1 MEIVCLDLEGVLVPE
16 IWIAFA
22 EETGIPELKR
32 TTRDEPDY
40 DKLMKYRLNILKE
53 HNVKSALLNL
63 GGNVHALGSK
73 PDGTPW
79 KIAIKNPLTNSNAA
93 VISIVNKAVITSGA
107 YERYFIDD
115 NGVKYGHIIDPNTG
129 MPINNELLSVSIIG
143 KDAVLCDAL
152 STSLFVMGLEKSIE
166 YWKKNN
172 DFDAVFITKE
182 IKTKT
187 IQKYYINKLDIIAVI
202 IILGLAITIVI
213 MNYGTNIAVKH
224 AVTDAATH
232 YFASDDFYRYSTLF
246 SRESSDTIKWLNT
259 PYLMTGAYV
268 NTGIFL
274 KLFKGIIDET
284 FLVKL
289 YFIFDMFIWML
300 SGLLMYTA
308 LSTNFKNKK
317 HQILALVL
325 TIFYML
331 AYQLN
336 SLFAGFSYLGV
347 GLDIII
353 GIIIIMKS
361 EIKTNYKISSLF
373 LLNLG
378 IMFSYYYFAPVL
390 FLAEL
395 WYILA
400 TNKKQNIKIFSKQNI
415 FEILIALVIPGL
427 IGVIYFIGYPLMQ
440 ANNKAFDYVGAIATD
455 GFIYEDLIMNIF
467 PYLLLSEV
475 YIIYIAFKKKN
486 TFIDKLL
493 YLTVIF
499 TLLIYMLMKLEFVS
513 SYYYY
518 KIYYMLFLVL
528 TVSSYEILKIFV
540 DKGKNVTI
548 IVSGVLIIYSFG
560 IFSAMILDKN
570 WFVFDIYLTN
580 GEEIKDDYA
589 LIKDKEFYLFEY
601 YNNNINTMQN
611 DDTLFCKTKG
621 NTGRDRWVYS
631 ITKNGNN
638 LTNALT
644 NDKITTVEKFMEN
657 SKYHYFV
664 LLKNDYGGEYDK
676 VQDEVKRYNLKIL
689 IQNSAGM
696 ILEKQDL
703 AE

>member
-1 MEIVCLDLEGVLVPE
+1 MNIIYILTSLALIISYLLLNKSEKKENLIHSVIISVILFLTYNIFITQVMFFVH
-16 IWIAFA
+16 
-22 EETGIPELKR
+22 LKS
-32 TTRDEPDY
+32 T
-40 DKLMKYRLNILKE
+40 
-53 HNVKSALLNL
+53 LLNL
-63 GGNVHALGSK
+63 A
-73 PDGTPW
+73 
-79 KIAIKNPLTNSNAA
+79 
-93 VISIVNKAVITSGA
+93 IVNIAFS
-107 YERYFIDD
+107 
-115 NGVKYGHIIDPNTG
+115 
-129 MPINNELLSVSIIG
+129 
-143 KDAVLCDAL
+143 
-152 STSLFVMGLEKSIE
+152 
-166 YWKKNN
+166 
-172 DFDAVFITKE
+172 AVFITKE

-390 FLAEL
+390 FLAQL

-455 GFIYEDLIMNIF
+455 GFIYENLIMNIF

-499 TLLIYMLMKLEFVS
+499 TLLIYMLMRLEFVS

-644 NDKITTVEKFMEN
+644 NDKITTVEKFMGN

>member
-1 MEIVCLDLEGVLVPE
+1 MNIIYILTSLALIISYLLLNKSEKKENLIHSVIISVILFLTYNIFITQVMFFVH
-16 IWIAFA
+16 
-22 EETGIPELKR
+22 LKS
-32 TTRDEPDY
+32 T
-40 DKLMKYRLNILKE
+40 
-53 HNVKSALLNL
+53 LLNL
-63 GGNVHALGSK
+63 A
-73 PDGTPW
+73 
-79 KIAIKNPLTNSNAA
+79 
-93 VISIVNKAVITSGA
+93 IVNIAFS
-107 YERYFIDD
+107 
-115 NGVKYGHIIDPNTG
+115 
-129 MPINNELLSVSIIG
+129 
-143 KDAVLCDAL
+143 
-152 STSLFVMGLEKSIE
+152 
-166 YWKKNN
+166 
-172 DFDAVFITKE
+172 AVFITKE

-224 AVTDAATH
+224 AVTDAATP

-390 FLAEL
+390 FLAQL

-455 GFIYEDLIMNIF
+455 GFIYENLIMNIF

-499 TLLIYMLMKLEFVS
+499 TLLIYMLMRLEFVS

>member
-1 MEIVCLDLEGVLVPE
+1 MNIIYILTSLALIISYLLLNKSEKKENLIHSVIISVILFLTYNIFITQVMFFVH
-16 IWIAFA
+16 
-22 EETGIPELKR
+22 LKS
-32 TTRDEPDY
+32 T
-40 DKLMKYRLNILKE
+40 
-53 HNVKSALLNL
+53 LLNL
-63 GGNVHALGSK
+63 A
-73 PDGTPW
+73 
-79 KIAIKNPLTNSNAA
+79 
-93 VISIVNKAVITSGA
+93 IVNIAFS
-107 YERYFIDD
+107 
-115 NGVKYGHIIDPNTG
+115 
-129 MPINNELLSVSIIG
+129 
-143 KDAVLCDAL
+143 
-152 STSLFVMGLEKSIE
+152 
-166 YWKKNN
+166 
-172 DFDAVFITKE
+172 AVFITKE

-390 FLAEL
+390 FLAQL

-415 FEILIALVIPGL
+415 FEILITLVIPGL

-499 TLLIYMLMKLEFVS
+499 TLLIYMLMRLEFVS

-548 IVSGVLIIYSFG
+548 IFSGVLIIYSFG

-644 NDKITTVEKFMEN
+644 NDKITTVEKFMGN

>member
-1 MEIVCLDLEGVLVPE
+1 MNIIYILTSLALIISYLLLNKGEKKENLIHSVIISVILFLTYNIFITQVMFFVHLES
-16 IWIAFA
+16 
-22 EETGIPELKR
+22 T
-32 TTRDEPDY
+32 
-40 DKLMKYRLNILKE
+40 
-53 HNVKSALLNL
+53 LLNL
-63 GGNVHALGSK
+63 A
-73 PDGTPW
+73 
-79 KIAIKNPLTNSNAA
+79 
-93 VISIVNKAVITSGA
+93 IVNIAFS
-107 YERYFIDD
+107 
-115 NGVKYGHIIDPNTG
+115 
-129 MPINNELLSVSIIG
+129 
-143 KDAVLCDAL
+143 
-152 STSLFVMGLEKSIE
+152 
-166 YWKKNN
+166 
-172 DFDAVFITKE
+172 AVFITKE

-390 FLAEL
+390 FLAEF

-415 FEILIALVIPGL
+415 FEILITLVIPGM

-499 TLLIYMLMKLEFVS
+499 TLLIYMLMRLEFVS

>member
-1 MEIVCLDLEGVLVPE
+1 MNIIYILTSLALIISYLLLNKGEKKENLIHSVIISVILFLTYNIFITQVMFFVHLES
-16 IWIAFA
+16 
-22 EETGIPELKR
+22 T
-32 TTRDEPDY
+32 
-40 DKLMKYRLNILKE
+40 
-53 HNVKSALLNL
+53 LLNL
-63 GGNVHALGSK
+63 A
-73 PDGTPW
+73 
-79 KIAIKNPLTNSNAA
+79 
-93 VISIVNKAVITSGA
+93 IVNIAFS
-107 YERYFIDD
+107 
-115 NGVKYGHIIDPNTG
+115 
-129 MPINNELLSVSIIG
+129 
-143 KDAVLCDAL
+143 
-152 STSLFVMGLEKSIE
+152 
-166 YWKKNN
+166 
-172 DFDAVFITKE
+172 AVFITKE

-353 GIIIIMKS
+353 GIMIIMKS

>member
-1 MEIVCLDLEGVLVPE
+1 MNIIYILTSLALIISYLLLNKSEKKENLIHSVIISVILFLTYNIFITQIMFFVH
-16 IWIAFA
+16 
-22 EETGIPELKR
+22 LKS
-32 TTRDEPDY
+32 T
-40 DKLMKYRLNILKE
+40 
-53 HNVKSALLNL
+53 LLNL
-63 GGNVHALGSK
+63 A
-73 PDGTPW
+73 
-79 KIAIKNPLTNSNAA
+79 
-93 VISIVNKAVITSGA
+93 IVNIAFS
-107 YERYFIDD
+107 
-115 NGVKYGHIIDPNTG
+115 
-129 MPINNELLSVSIIG
+129 
-143 KDAVLCDAL
+143 
-152 STSLFVMGLEKSIE
+152 
-166 YWKKNN
+166 
-172 DFDAVFITKE
+172 AVFITKE

-390 FLAEL
+390 FLSEL
-395 WYILA
+395 WYIIV

-415 FEILIALVIPGL
+415 FEIIIALVIPGL

-560 IFSAMILDKN
+560 IFSAMVLDKN

-611 DDTLFCKTKG
+611 GDTLFCKTKG

>member
-1 MEIVCLDLEGVLVPE
+1 MNIIYILTSLALIISYLLLNKSEKKENLIHSVIISVILFLTYNIFITQVMFFVH
-16 IWIAFA
+16 
-22 EETGIPELKR
+22 LKS
-32 TTRDEPDY
+32 T
-40 DKLMKYRLNILKE
+40 
-53 HNVKSALLNL
+53 LLNL
-63 GGNVHALGSK
+63 A
-73 PDGTPW
+73 
-79 KIAIKNPLTNSNAA
+79 
-93 VISIVNKAVITSGA
+93 IVNIAFS
-107 YERYFIDD
+107 
-115 NGVKYGHIIDPNTG
+115 
-129 MPINNELLSVSIIG
+129 
-143 KDAVLCDAL
+143 
-152 STSLFVMGLEKSIE
+152 
-166 YWKKNN
+166 
-172 DFDAVFITKE
+172 AVFITKE

-284 FLVKL
+284 FFVKL

-317 HQILALVL
+317 HQRLALVL

-390 FLAEL
+390 FLAEF

-415 FEILIALVIPGL
+415 FEILITLVIPGM
-427 IGVIYFIGYPLMQ
+427 IGVLYFIGYPLMQ

-499 TLLIYMLMKLEFVS
+499 TLLIYMLMRLEFVS

>member
-1 MEIVCLDLEGVLVPE
+1 MNIIYILTSLALIISYLLLNKSEKKENLIHSVIISVILFLTYNIFITQVMFFVH
-16 IWIAFA
+16 
-22 EETGIPELKR
+22 LKS
-32 TTRDEPDY
+32 T
-40 DKLMKYRLNILKE
+40 
-53 HNVKSALLNL
+53 LLNL
-63 GGNVHALGSK
+63 A
-73 PDGTPW
+73 
-79 KIAIKNPLTNSNAA
+79 
-93 VISIVNKAVITSGA
+93 IVNIAFS
-107 YERYFIDD
+107 
-115 NGVKYGHIIDPNTG
+115 
-129 MPINNELLSVSIIG
+129 
-143 KDAVLCDAL
+143 
-152 STSLFVMGLEKSIE
+152 
-166 YWKKNN
+166 
-172 DFDAVFITKE
+172 AVFITKE

-499 TLLIYMLMKLEFVS
+499 TLLIYMLMRLEFVS

-644 NDKITTVEKFMEN
+644 NDKITTVEKFMGN

>member
-1 MEIVCLDLEGVLVPE
+1 MNIIYILTSLALIISYLLLNKSEKKENLIHSVIISVILFLTYNIFITQVMFFVH
-16 IWIAFA
+16 
-22 EETGIPELKR
+22 LKS
-32 TTRDEPDY
+32 T
-40 DKLMKYRLNILKE
+40 
-53 HNVKSALLNL
+53 LLNL
-63 GGNVHALGSK
+63 A
-73 PDGTPW
+73 
-79 KIAIKNPLTNSNAA
+79 
-93 VISIVNKAVITSGA
+93 IVNIAFS
-107 YERYFIDD
+107 
-115 NGVKYGHIIDPNTG
+115 
-129 MPINNELLSVSIIG
+129 
-143 KDAVLCDAL
+143 
-152 STSLFVMGLEKSIE
+152 
-166 YWKKNN
+166 
-172 DFDAVFITKE
+172 AVFITKE

-284 FLVKL
+284 FFVKL

-390 FLAEL
+390 FLAQL

-415 FEILIALVIPGL
+415 FEILITLVIPGL

-499 TLLIYMLMKLEFVS
+499 TLLIYMLMRLEFVS

-644 NDKITTVEKFMEN
+644 NDKITTVEKFMGN

>member
-1 MEIVCLDLEGVLVPE
+1 MNIIYILTSLALIISYLLLNKSEKKENLIHSVIISVILFLTYNIFITQVMFFVH
-16 IWIAFA
+16 
-22 EETGIPELKR
+22 LKS
-32 TTRDEPDY
+32 T
-40 DKLMKYRLNILKE
+40 
-53 HNVKSALLNL
+53 LLNL
-63 GGNVHALGSK
+63 A
-73 PDGTPW
+73 
-79 KIAIKNPLTNSNAA
+79 
-93 VISIVNKAVITSGA
+93 IVNIAFS
-107 YERYFIDD
+107 
-115 NGVKYGHIIDPNTG
+115 
-129 MPINNELLSVSIIG
+129 
-143 KDAVLCDAL
+143 
-152 STSLFVMGLEKSIE
+152 
-166 YWKKNN
+166 
-172 DFDAVFITKE
+172 AVFITKE

-213 MNYGTNIAVKH
+213 MNYGTNIVVKH

-317 HQILALVL
+317 HQRLALVL

-390 FLAEL
+390 FLSEF
-395 WYILA
+395 WYILVK
-400 TNKKQNIKIFSKQNI
+400 NKKQSIKIFSKKNI
-415 FEILIALVIPGL
+415 FEIIIALVIPGL

-499 TLLIYMLMKLEFVS
+499 TLLIYMLMRLEFVS

-644 NDKITTVEKFMEN
+644 NDKITTIEKFMEKT
-657 SKYHYFV
+657 KYHYFV
-664 LLKNDYGGEYDK
+664 LLKNDYDGEYDK
-676 VQDEVKRYNLKIL
+676 VQDEIKRYNLKIL

>member
-1 MEIVCLDLEGVLVPE
+1 MNIIYILTSLALIISYLLLNKSEKKENLIHSVIISVILFLTYNIFITQVMFFVHLES
-16 IWIAFA
+16 
-22 EETGIPELKR
+22 T
-32 TTRDEPDY
+32 
-40 DKLMKYRLNILKE
+40 
-53 HNVKSALLNL
+53 LLNL
-63 GGNVHALGSK
+63 A
-73 PDGTPW
+73 
-79 KIAIKNPLTNSNAA
+79 
-93 VISIVNKAVITSGA
+93 IVNIAFS
-107 YERYFIDD
+107 
-115 NGVKYGHIIDPNTG
+115 
-129 MPINNELLSVSIIG
+129 
-143 KDAVLCDAL
+143 
-152 STSLFVMGLEKSIE
+152 
-166 YWKKNN
+166 
-172 DFDAVFITKE
+172 AVFITKE

-317 HQILALVL
+317 HQRLALVL

-390 FLAEL
+390 FLAQL

>member
-1 MEIVCLDLEGVLVPE
+1 MNIIYILTSLALIISYLLLNKSEKKENLIHSVIISVILFLTYNIFITQVMFFVH
-16 IWIAFA
+16 
-22 EETGIPELKR
+22 LKS
-32 TTRDEPDY
+32 T
-40 DKLMKYRLNILKE
+40 
-53 HNVKSALLNL
+53 LLNL
-63 GGNVHALGSK
+63 A
-73 PDGTPW
+73 
-79 KIAIKNPLTNSNAA
+79 
-93 VISIVNKAVITSGA
+93 IVNIAFS
-107 YERYFIDD
+107 
-115 NGVKYGHIIDPNTG
+115 
-129 MPINNELLSVSIIG
+129 
-143 KDAVLCDAL
+143 
-152 STSLFVMGLEKSIE
+152 
-166 YWKKNN
+166 
-172 DFDAVFITKE
+172 AVFITKE

-390 FLAEL
+390 FLAEF

-415 FEILIALVIPGL
+415 FEILITLVIPGM

-499 TLLIYMLMKLEFVS
+499 TLLIYMLMRLEFVS

-560 IFSAMILDKN
+560 IFSAMVLDKN

-611 DDTLFCKTKG
+611 GDTLFCKTKG

-664 LLKNDYGGEYDK
+664 LLKNDYGGEYNK

>member
-1 MEIVCLDLEGVLVPE
+1 MNIIYILTSLALIISYLLLNKSEKKENLIHSVIISVILFLTYNIFITQVMFFVH
-16 IWIAFA
+16 
-22 EETGIPELKR
+22 LKS
-32 TTRDEPDY
+32 T
-40 DKLMKYRLNILKE
+40 
-53 HNVKSALLNL
+53 LLNL
-63 GGNVHALGSK
+63 A
-73 PDGTPW
+73 
-79 KIAIKNPLTNSNAA
+79 
-93 VISIVNKAVITSGA
+93 IVNIAFS
-107 YERYFIDD
+107 
-115 NGVKYGHIIDPNTG
+115 
-129 MPINNELLSVSIIG
+129 
-143 KDAVLCDAL
+143 
-152 STSLFVMGLEKSIE
+152 
-166 YWKKNN
+166 
-172 DFDAVFITKE
+172 AVFITKE

-317 HQILALVL
+317 HQRLALVL

-390 FLAEL
+390 FLAEF

-415 FEILIALVIPGL
+415 FEILITLVIPGM

>member
-1 MEIVCLDLEGVLVPE
+1 MNIIYFLTSLALIISYLLLNKSEKKENLIHSVIISVILFLTYNIFITQVMFFVH
-16 IWIAFA
+16 
-22 EETGIPELKR
+22 LKS
-32 TTRDEPDY
+32 T
-40 DKLMKYRLNILKE
+40 
-53 HNVKSALLNL
+53 LLNL
-63 GGNVHALGSK
+63 A
-73 PDGTPW
+73 
-79 KIAIKNPLTNSNAA
+79 
-93 VISIVNKAVITSGA
+93 IVNIAFS
-107 YERYFIDD
+107 
-115 NGVKYGHIIDPNTG
+115 
-129 MPINNELLSVSIIG
+129 
-143 KDAVLCDAL
+143 
-152 STSLFVMGLEKSIE
+152 
-166 YWKKNN
+166 
-172 DFDAVFITKE
+172 AVFITKE
-182 IKTKT
+182 IKTKN

-284 FLVKL
+284 FFVKL

-317 HQILALVL
+317 HQRLALVL

-390 FLAEL
+390 FLAEF

-415 FEILIALVIPGL
+415 FEILIVLVIPGL

-455 GFIYEDLIMNIF
+455 GFIYKDLIMNIF

-499 TLLIYMLMKLEFVS
+499 TLLIYMLMRREFVS

>member
-1 MEIVCLDLEGVLVPE
+1 MNIIYILTSLALIISYLLLNKGEKKENLIHSVIISVILFLTYNIFITQVMFFVH
-16 IWIAFA
+16 
-22 EETGIPELKR
+22 LKS
-32 TTRDEPDY
+32 T
-40 DKLMKYRLNILKE
+40 
-53 HNVKSALLNL
+53 LLNL
-63 GGNVHALGSK
+63 A
-73 PDGTPW
+73 
-79 KIAIKNPLTNSNAA
+79 
-93 VISIVNKAVITSGA
+93 IVNIAFS
-107 YERYFIDD
+107 
-115 NGVKYGHIIDPNTG
+115 
-129 MPINNELLSVSIIG
+129 
-143 KDAVLCDAL
+143 
-152 STSLFVMGLEKSIE
+152 
-166 YWKKNN
+166 
-172 DFDAVFITKE
+172 AVFITKE

-317 HQILALVL
+317 HQRLALVL

-415 FEILIALVIPGL
+415 FEILITLVIPGM

>member
-1 MEIVCLDLEGVLVPE
+1 MNIIYILTSLALIISYLLLNKSEKKENLIHSVIISVILFLTYNIFITQVMFFVH
-16 IWIAFA
+16 
-22 EETGIPELKR
+22 LKS
-32 TTRDEPDY
+32 T
-40 DKLMKYRLNILKE
+40 
-53 HNVKSALLNL
+53 LLNL
-63 GGNVHALGSK
+63 A
-73 PDGTPW
+73 
-79 KIAIKNPLTNSNAA
+79 
-93 VISIVNKAVITSGA
+93 IVNIAFS
-107 YERYFIDD
+107 
-115 NGVKYGHIIDPNTG
+115 
-129 MPINNELLSVSIIG
+129 
-143 KDAVLCDAL
+143 
-152 STSLFVMGLEKSIE
+152 
-166 YWKKNN
+166 
-172 DFDAVFITKE
+172 AVFITKE

-390 FLAEL
+390 FLAQL

-400 TNKKQNIKIFSKQNI
+400 TNKKQNIKIFSKKNI

-499 TLLIYMLMKLEFVS
+499 TLLIYMLMRLEFVS

>member
-1 MEIVCLDLEGVLVPE
+1 MNIIYILTSLALIISYLLLNKSEKKENLIHSVIISVILFLTYNIFITQVMFFVH
-16 IWIAFA
+16 
-22 EETGIPELKR
+22 LKS
-32 TTRDEPDY
+32 T
-40 DKLMKYRLNILKE
+40 
-53 HNVKSALLNL
+53 LLNL
-63 GGNVHALGSK
+63 A
-73 PDGTPW
+73 
-79 KIAIKNPLTNSNAA
+79 
-93 VISIVNKAVITSGA
+93 IVNIAFS
-107 YERYFIDD
+107 
-115 NGVKYGHIIDPNTG
+115 
-129 MPINNELLSVSIIG
+129 
-143 KDAVLCDAL
+143 
-152 STSLFVMGLEKSIE
+152 
-166 YWKKNN
+166 
-172 DFDAVFITKE
+172 AVFITKE

-390 FLAEL
+390 FLAQL

-455 GFIYEDLIMNIF
+455 GFIYEDLFMNIF

-499 TLLIYMLMKLEFVS
+499 TLLIYMLMRLEFVS

-644 NDKITTVEKFMEN
+644 NDKITTVEKFMGN

>member
-1 MEIVCLDLEGVLVPE
+1 MNIIYILTSLALIISYLLLNKSEKKENLIHSVIISVILFLTYNIFITQVMFFVHLES
-16 IWIAFA
+16 
-22 EETGIPELKR
+22 T
-32 TTRDEPDY
+32 
-40 DKLMKYRLNILKE
+40 
-53 HNVKSALLNL
+53 LLNL
-63 GGNVHALGSK
+63 A
-73 PDGTPW
+73 
-79 KIAIKNPLTNSNAA
+79 IANIAFS
-93 VISIVNKAVITSGA
+93 
-107 YERYFIDD
+107 
-115 NGVKYGHIIDPNTG
+115 
-129 MPINNELLSVSIIG
+129 
-143 KDAVLCDAL
+143 
-152 STSLFVMGLEKSIE
+152 
-166 YWKKNN
+166 
-172 DFDAVFITKE
+172 AVFITKE

-390 FLAEL
+390 FLAQL

-415 FEILIALVIPGL
+415 FEILIALVIPGM

-455 GFIYEDLIMNIF
+455 GFIYEDLFMNIF

-499 TLLIYMLMKLEFVS
+499 TLLIYMLMRLEFVS

>member
-1 MEIVCLDLEGVLVPE
+1 MNIIYILTSLALIISYLLLNKSEKKENLIHSVIISVILFLTYNIFITQVMFFVHLES
-16 IWIAFA
+16 
-22 EETGIPELKR
+22 T
-32 TTRDEPDY
+32 
-40 DKLMKYRLNILKE
+40 
-53 HNVKSALLNL
+53 LLNL
-63 GGNVHALGSK
+63 A
-73 PDGTPW
+73 
-79 KIAIKNPLTNSNAA
+79 
-93 VISIVNKAVITSGA
+93 IVNIAFS
-107 YERYFIDD
+107 
-115 NGVKYGHIIDPNTG
+115 
-129 MPINNELLSVSIIG
+129 
-143 KDAVLCDAL
+143 
-152 STSLFVMGLEKSIE
+152 
-166 YWKKNN
+166 
-172 DFDAVFITKE
+172 AVFITKE

-390 FLAEL
+390 FLAEF

-415 FEILIALVIPGL
+415 FEILITLVIPGM

-611 DDTLFCKTKG
+611 DDTLFCETKG

-644 NDKITTVEKFMEN
+644 NDKITTVEKFMGN

>member
-1 MEIVCLDLEGVLVPE
+1 MNIIYILTSLALIISYLLLNKSEKKENLIHSVIISVILFLTYNIFITQVMFFVH
-16 IWIAFA
+16 
-22 EETGIPELKR
+22 LKS
-32 TTRDEPDY
+32 T
-40 DKLMKYRLNILKE
+40 
-53 HNVKSALLNL
+53 LLNL
-63 GGNVHALGSK
+63 A
-73 PDGTPW
+73 
-79 KIAIKNPLTNSNAA
+79 
-93 VISIVNKAVITSGA
+93 IVNIAFS
-107 YERYFIDD
+107 
-115 NGVKYGHIIDPNTG
+115 
-129 MPINNELLSVSIIG
+129 
-143 KDAVLCDAL
+143 
-152 STSLFVMGLEKSIE
+152 
-166 YWKKNN
+166 
-172 DFDAVFITKE
+172 AVFITKE

-284 FLVKL
+284 FFVKL

-317 HQILALVL
+317 HQRLALVL

-390 FLAEL
+390 FLAEF

-415 FEILIALVIPGL
+415 FEILIVLVIPGL

-455 GFIYEDLIMNIF
+455 GFIYKDLIMNIF

>member
-1 MEIVCLDLEGVLVPE
+1 MNIIYILTSLALIISYLLLNKSEKKENLIHSVIISVILFLTYNIFITQVMFFVH
-16 IWIAFA
+16 
-22 EETGIPELKR
+22 LKS
-32 TTRDEPDY
+32 T
-40 DKLMKYRLNILKE
+40 
-53 HNVKSALLNL
+53 LLNL
-63 GGNVHALGSK
+63 A
-73 PDGTPW
+73 
-79 KIAIKNPLTNSNAA
+79 
-93 VISIVNKAVITSGA
+93 IVNIAFS
-107 YERYFIDD
+107 
-115 NGVKYGHIIDPNTG
+115 
-129 MPINNELLSVSIIG
+129 
-143 KDAVLCDAL
+143 
-152 STSLFVMGLEKSIE
+152 
-166 YWKKNN
+166 
-172 DFDAVFITKE
+172 AVFITKE

-390 FLAEL
+390 FLAQL

-415 FEILIALVIPGL
+415 FEILIVLVIPGL

>member
-1 MEIVCLDLEGVLVPE
+1 MNIIYILTSLALIISYLLLNKSEKKENLIHSVIISVILFLTYNIFITQIMFFVH
-16 IWIAFA
+16 
-22 EETGIPELKR
+22 LKS
-32 TTRDEPDY
+32 T
-40 DKLMKYRLNILKE
+40 
-53 HNVKSALLNL
+53 LLNL
-63 GGNVHALGSK
+63 A
-73 PDGTPW
+73 
-79 KIAIKNPLTNSNAA
+79 
-93 VISIVNKAVITSGA
+93 IVNIAFS
-107 YERYFIDD
+107 
-115 NGVKYGHIIDPNTG
+115 
-129 MPINNELLSVSIIG
+129 
-143 KDAVLCDAL
+143 
-152 STSLFVMGLEKSIE
+152 
-166 YWKKNN
+166 
-172 DFDAVFITKE
+172 AVFITKE

-202 IILGLAITIVI
+202 IILVLAITIVI

-390 FLAEL
+390 FLSEL
-395 WYILA
+395 WYIIV

-560 IFSAMILDKN
+560 IFSAMVLDKN

-611 DDTLFCKTKG
+611 GDTLFCKTKG

>member
-1 MEIVCLDLEGVLVPE
+1 MNIIYILTSLALIISYLLLNKSEKKENLIHSVIISVILFLTYNIFITLIMFFVH
-16 IWIAFA
+16 
-22 EETGIPELKR
+22 LKS
-32 TTRDEPDY
+32 T
-40 DKLMKYRLNILKE
+40 
-53 HNVKSALLNL
+53 LLNL
-63 GGNVHALGSK
+63 A
-73 PDGTPW
+73 
-79 KIAIKNPLTNSNAA
+79 
-93 VISIVNKAVITSGA
+93 IVNIAFSAI
-107 YERYFIDD
+107 FI
-115 NGVKYGHIIDPNTG
+115 
-129 MPINNELLSVSIIG
+129 
-143 KDAVLCDAL
+143 A
-152 STSLFVMGLEKSIE
+152 
-166 YWKKNN
+166 
-172 DFDAVFITKE
+172 KE

-246 SRESSDTIKWLNT
+246 SRGSSDTVKWLNC

-284 FLVKL
+284 FFVKL

-317 HQILALVL
+317 HQILALAL

-361 EIKTNYKISSLF
+361 NMKKAYKISSLF

-390 FLAEL
+390 FLAEF

-400 TNKKQNIKIFSKQNI
+400 INKKQNIKIFSKQNI

-493 YLTVIF
+493 YLMVIF

-560 IFSAMILDKN
+560 IFSAMVLDKN
-570 WFVFDIYLTN
+570 WFVFNIYLAN

-601 YNNNINTMQN
+601 YNNNINTKQN

>member
-1 MEIVCLDLEGVLVPE
+1 MNIIYILTSLALIISYLLLNKGEKKENLIHSVIISVILFLTYNIFITQVMFFVHLES
-16 IWIAFA
+16 
-22 EETGIPELKR
+22 T
-32 TTRDEPDY
+32 
-40 DKLMKYRLNILKE
+40 
-53 HNVKSALLNL
+53 LLNL
-63 GGNVHALGSK
+63 A
-73 PDGTPW
+73 
-79 KIAIKNPLTNSNAA
+79 
-93 VISIVNKAVITSGA
+93 IVNIAFS
-107 YERYFIDD
+107 
-115 NGVKYGHIIDPNTG
+115 
-129 MPINNELLSVSIIG
+129 
-143 KDAVLCDAL
+143 
-152 STSLFVMGLEKSIE
+152 
-166 YWKKNN
+166 
-172 DFDAVFITKE
+172 AVFITKE

-415 FEILIALVIPGL
+415 FEILITLVIPGM

-499 TLLIYMLMKLEFVS
+499 TLLIYMLMRLEFVS

>member
-1 MEIVCLDLEGVLVPE
+1 MNIIYILTSLALIISYLLLNKSEKKENLIHSVIISVILFLTYNIFITQVMFFVH
-16 IWIAFA
+16 
-22 EETGIPELKR
+22 LKS
-32 TTRDEPDY
+32 T
-40 DKLMKYRLNILKE
+40 
-53 HNVKSALLNL
+53 LLNL
-63 GGNVHALGSK
+63 A
-73 PDGTPW
+73 
-79 KIAIKNPLTNSNAA
+79 
-93 VISIVNKAVITSGA
+93 IVNIAFS
-107 YERYFIDD
+107 
-115 NGVKYGHIIDPNTG
+115 
-129 MPINNELLSVSIIG
+129 
-143 KDAVLCDAL
+143 
-152 STSLFVMGLEKSIE
+152 
-166 YWKKNN
+166 
-172 DFDAVFITKE
+172 AVFITKE

-390 FLAEL
+390 FLAQL

-415 FEILIALVIPGL
+415 FEILIALVIPGM

-499 TLLIYMLMKLEFVS
+499 TLLIYMLMRLEFVS

-644 NDKITTVEKFMEN
+644 NDKITTVEKFMGN

>member
-1 MEIVCLDLEGVLVPE
+1 MNIIYILTSLALIISYLLLNKSEKKENLIHSVIISVILFLTYNIFITQVMFFVH
-16 IWIAFA
+16 
-22 EETGIPELKR
+22 LKS
-32 TTRDEPDY
+32 T
-40 DKLMKYRLNILKE
+40 
-53 HNVKSALLNL
+53 LLNL
-63 GGNVHALGSK
+63 A
-73 PDGTPW
+73 
-79 KIAIKNPLTNSNAA
+79 
-93 VISIVNKAVITSGA
+93 IVNIA
-107 YERYFIDD
+107 F
-115 NGVKYGHIIDPNTG
+115 
-129 MPINNELLSVSIIG
+129 SV
-143 KDAVLCDAL
+143 
-152 STSLFVMGLEKSIE
+152 
-166 YWKKNN
+166 
-172 DFDAVFITKE
+172 VFITKE

-284 FLVKL
+284 FFVKL

-317 HQILALVL
+317 HQRLALVL

-390 FLAEL
+390 FLAEF

-415 FEILIALVIPGL
+415 FEILIVLVIPGL

-455 GFIYEDLIMNIF
+455 GFIYKDLIMNIF

-499 TLLIYMLMKLEFVS
+499 TLLIYMLMRLEFVS

>member
-1 MEIVCLDLEGVLVPE
+1 MNIIYILTSLALIISYLLLNKSEKKENLIHSVIISVILFLTYNIFITQVMFFVH
-16 IWIAFA
+16 
-22 EETGIPELKR
+22 LKS
-32 TTRDEPDY
+32 T
-40 DKLMKYRLNILKE
+40 
-53 HNVKSALLNL
+53 LLNL
-63 GGNVHALGSK
+63 A
-73 PDGTPW
+73 
-79 KIAIKNPLTNSNAA
+79 
-93 VISIVNKAVITSGA
+93 IVNIAFS
-107 YERYFIDD
+107 
-115 NGVKYGHIIDPNTG
+115 
-129 MPINNELLSVSIIG
+129 
-143 KDAVLCDAL
+143 
-152 STSLFVMGLEKSIE
+152 
-166 YWKKNN
+166 
-172 DFDAVFITKE
+172 AVFITKE

-317 HQILALVL
+317 HQRLALVL

-390 FLAEL
+390 FLAQL

>member
-1 MEIVCLDLEGVLVPE
+1 MNIIYILTSLALIISYLLLNKSEKKENLIHSVIISVILFLTYNIFITQVMFFVH
-16 IWIAFA
+16 
-22 EETGIPELKR
+22 LKS
-32 TTRDEPDY
+32 T
-40 DKLMKYRLNILKE
+40 
-53 HNVKSALLNL
+53 LLNL
-63 GGNVHALGSK
+63 A
-73 PDGTPW
+73 
-79 KIAIKNPLTNSNAA
+79 
-93 VISIVNKAVITSGA
+93 IVNIAFS
-107 YERYFIDD
+107 
-115 NGVKYGHIIDPNTG
+115 
-129 MPINNELLSVSIIG
+129 
-143 KDAVLCDAL
+143 
-152 STSLFVMGLEKSIE
+152 
-166 YWKKNN
+166 
-172 DFDAVFITKE
+172 AVFITKE

-390 FLAEL
+390 FLAQL
-395 WYILA
+395 WYILV

-440 ANNKAFDYVGAIATD
+440 SNNKAFDYVGAIATD
-455 GFIYEDLIMNIF
+455 GFIYENLIMNIF

-499 TLLIYMLMKLEFVS
+499 TLLIYMLMRLEFVS

>member
-1 MEIVCLDLEGVLVPE
+1 MNIIYILTSLALIISYLLLNKSEKKENLIHSVIISVILFLTYNIFITQVMFFVHLES
-16 IWIAFA
+16 
-22 EETGIPELKR
+22 T
-32 TTRDEPDY
+32 
-40 DKLMKYRLNILKE
+40 
-53 HNVKSALLNL
+53 LLNL
-63 GGNVHALGSK
+63 A
-73 PDGTPW
+73 
-79 KIAIKNPLTNSNAA
+79 
-93 VISIVNKAVITSGA
+93 IVNIAFS
-107 YERYFIDD
+107 
-115 NGVKYGHIIDPNTG
+115 
-129 MPINNELLSVSIIG
+129 
-143 KDAVLCDAL
+143 
-152 STSLFVMGLEKSIE
+152 
-166 YWKKNN
+166 
-172 DFDAVFITKE
+172 AVFITKE

-390 FLAEL
+390 FLAQL

-644 NDKITTVEKFMEN
+644 NDKITTVEKFMGN

>member
-1 MEIVCLDLEGVLVPE
+1 MNIIYILTSLALIISYLLLNKSEKKENLIHSVIISVILFLTYNIFITQVMFFVHLES
-16 IWIAFA
+16 
-22 EETGIPELKR
+22 T
-32 TTRDEPDY
+32 
-40 DKLMKYRLNILKE
+40 
-53 HNVKSALLNL
+53 LLNL
-63 GGNVHALGSK
+63 A
-73 PDGTPW
+73 
-79 KIAIKNPLTNSNAA
+79 
-93 VISIVNKAVITSGA
+93 IVNIAFS
-107 YERYFIDD
+107 
-115 NGVKYGHIIDPNTG
+115 
-129 MPINNELLSVSIIG
+129 
-143 KDAVLCDAL
+143 
-152 STSLFVMGLEKSIE
+152 
-166 YWKKNN
+166 
-172 DFDAVFITKE
+172 AVFITKE

-390 FLAEL
+390 FLAQL

-455 GFIYEDLIMNIF
+455 GFIYENLIMNIF

-499 TLLIYMLMKLEFVS
+499 TLLIYMLMRLEFVS

-580 GEEIKDDYA
+580 GEEIKDNYA

>member
-1 MEIVCLDLEGVLVPE
+1 MNIIYILTSLVLIISYLLLNKSEKKENLIHSV
-16 IWIAFA
+16 IISVILFL
-22 EETGIPELKR
+22 TYNIFITQVMFFVHLKS
-32 TTRDEPDY
+32 T
-40 DKLMKYRLNILKE
+40 
-53 HNVKSALLNL
+53 LLNL
-63 GGNVHALGSK
+63 A
-73 PDGTPW
+73 
-79 KIAIKNPLTNSNAA
+79 
-93 VISIVNKAVITSGA
+93 IVNIAFS
-107 YERYFIDD
+107 
-115 NGVKYGHIIDPNTG
+115 
-129 MPINNELLSVSIIG
+129 
-143 KDAVLCDAL
+143 
-152 STSLFVMGLEKSIE
+152 
-166 YWKKNN
+166 
-172 DFDAVFITKE
+172 AVFITKE

-390 FLAEL
+390 FLAQL

-499 TLLIYMLMKLEFVS
+499 TLLIYMLMRLEFVS

>member
-1 MEIVCLDLEGVLVPE
+1 MNIIYILTSLALIISYLLLNKSEKKENLIHSVIISVILFLTYNIFITQVMFFVH
-16 IWIAFA
+16 
-22 EETGIPELKR
+22 LKS
-32 TTRDEPDY
+32 T
-40 DKLMKYRLNILKE
+40 
-53 HNVKSALLNL
+53 LLNL
-63 GGNVHALGSK
+63 A
-73 PDGTPW
+73 
-79 KIAIKNPLTNSNAA
+79 
-93 VISIVNKAVITSGA
+93 IVNIAFS
-107 YERYFIDD
+107 
-115 NGVKYGHIIDPNTG
+115 
-129 MPINNELLSVSIIG
+129 
-143 KDAVLCDAL
+143 
-152 STSLFVMGLEKSIE
+152 
-166 YWKKNN
+166 
-172 DFDAVFITKE
+172 AVFITKE

-390 FLAEL
+390 FLAQL

-427 IGVIYFIGYPLMQ
+427 IGVIYFIGYPLIQ

-499 TLLIYMLMKLEFVS
+499 TLLIYMLMRLEFVS

-638 LTNALT
+638 LTNTLT

>member
-1 MEIVCLDLEGVLVPE
+1 MNIIYILTSLALIISYLLLNKSEKKENLIHSVIISVILFLTYNIFITQVMFFVH
-16 IWIAFA
+16 
-22 EETGIPELKR
+22 LKS
-32 TTRDEPDY
+32 T
-40 DKLMKYRLNILKE
+40 
-53 HNVKSALLNL
+53 LLNL
-63 GGNVHALGSK
+63 A
-73 PDGTPW
+73 
-79 KIAIKNPLTNSNAA
+79 
-93 VISIVNKAVITSGA
+93 IVNIAFS
-107 YERYFIDD
+107 
-115 NGVKYGHIIDPNTG
+115 
-129 MPINNELLSVSIIG
+129 
-143 KDAVLCDAL
+143 
-152 STSLFVMGLEKSIE
+152 
-166 YWKKNN
+166 
-172 DFDAVFITKE
+172 AVFITKE

-390 FLAEL
+390 FLAEF

-415 FEILIALVIPGL
+415 FEILITLVIPGM

-455 GFIYEDLIMNIF
+455 GFIYENLIMNIF

-499 TLLIYMLMKLEFVS
+499 TLLIYMLMRLEFVS

-644 NDKITTVEKFMEN
+644 NDKITTVEKFMGN

>member
-1 MEIVCLDLEGVLVPE
+1 MNIIYILTSLALIISYLLLNKSEKKENLIHSVIISVILFLTYNIFITQVMFFVH
-16 IWIAFA
+16 
-22 EETGIPELKR
+22 LKS
-32 TTRDEPDY
+32 T
-40 DKLMKYRLNILKE
+40 
-53 HNVKSALLNL
+53 LLNL
-63 GGNVHALGSK
+63 A
-73 PDGTPW
+73 
-79 KIAIKNPLTNSNAA
+79 
-93 VISIVNKAVITSGA
+93 IVNIAFS
-107 YERYFIDD
+107 
-115 NGVKYGHIIDPNTG
+115 
-129 MPINNELLSVSIIG
+129 
-143 KDAVLCDAL
+143 
-152 STSLFVMGLEKSIE
+152 
-166 YWKKNN
+166 
-172 DFDAVFITKE
+172 AVFITKE

-284 FLVKL
+284 FFVKL

-317 HQILALVL
+317 HQRLALVL

-390 FLAEL
+390 FLAEF

-415 FEILIALVIPGL
+415 FEILITLVIPGM
-427 IGVIYFIGYPLMQ
+427 IGVIYFIGYPLIQ

-499 TLLIYMLMKLEFVS
+499 TLLIYMLMRLEFVS

-611 DDTLFCKTKG
+611 DDTLFCKTTG

>member
-1 MEIVCLDLEGVLVPE
+1 MNIIYILTSLALIISYLLLNKSEKKENLIHSVIISVILFLTYNIFITQVMFFVH
-16 IWIAFA
+16 
-22 EETGIPELKR
+22 LKS
-32 TTRDEPDY
+32 T
-40 DKLMKYRLNILKE
+40 
-53 HNVKSALLNL
+53 LLNL
-63 GGNVHALGSK
+63 A
-73 PDGTPW
+73 
-79 KIAIKNPLTNSNAA
+79 
-93 VISIVNKAVITSGA
+93 IVNIAFS
-107 YERYFIDD
+107 
-115 NGVKYGHIIDPNTG
+115 
-129 MPINNELLSVSIIG
+129 
-143 KDAVLCDAL
+143 
-152 STSLFVMGLEKSIE
+152 
-166 YWKKNN
+166 
-172 DFDAVFITKE
+172 AVFITKE

-390 FLAEL
+390 FLAQL

-427 IGVIYFIGYPLMQ
+427 IGVIYFIGYPLIQ

-644 NDKITTVEKFMEN
+644 NDKITTVKKFMEN

>member
-1 MEIVCLDLEGVLVPE
+1 MNIIYILTSLALIISYLLLNKGEKKENLIHSVIISVILFLTYNIFITQVMFFVHLES
-16 IWIAFA
+16 
-22 EETGIPELKR
+22 T
-32 TTRDEPDY
+32 
-40 DKLMKYRLNILKE
+40 
-53 HNVKSALLNL
+53 LLNL
-63 GGNVHALGSK
+63 A
-73 PDGTPW
+73 
-79 KIAIKNPLTNSNAA
+79 
-93 VISIVNKAVITSGA
+93 IVNIAFS
-107 YERYFIDD
+107 
-115 NGVKYGHIIDPNTG
+115 
-129 MPINNELLSVSIIG
+129 
-143 KDAVLCDAL
+143 
-152 STSLFVMGLEKSIE
+152 
-166 YWKKNN
+166 
-172 DFDAVFITKE
+172 AVFITKE